1 MPFTT
6 HEQNVADA
14 NTAISDGLN
23 EGGAERISTG
33 SMNFERSFKNLLMVR
48 DAEEVRAARATYG
61 RRVAL
66 GVMRGVGR

>member
-14 NTAISDGLN
+14 NTAISDALA
-23 EGGAERISTG
+23 EGGAERISSG
-33 SMNFERSFKNLLMVR
+33 SMNFERSLKNIMAVR
-48 DAEEVRAARATYG
+48 DAEEVRANRALYG